1 MFKNVDINSATYLEP
16 IFKNQER
23 DSNPSCIV
31 VGLDNNLIYYEDTN
45 HQLVSQCVI
54 RFHIVTLLF

>member
-1 MFKNVDINSATYLEP
+1 MFKNVDINSATYFEP

-45 HQLVSQCVI
+45 HQLAISVCY
-54 RFHIVTLLF
+54 